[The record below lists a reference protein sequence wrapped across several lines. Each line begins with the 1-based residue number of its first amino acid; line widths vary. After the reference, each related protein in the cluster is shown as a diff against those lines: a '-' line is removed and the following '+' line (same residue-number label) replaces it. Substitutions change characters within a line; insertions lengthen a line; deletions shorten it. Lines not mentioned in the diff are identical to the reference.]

1 MCRLSHQ
8 LCITLCLGKGTNA
21 GCANFGL
28 TLRIVALGVK
38 MKKKYKILLV
48 ILFILCLI
56 PIPTFYKDGGTVTY
70 SAIFYKIIKWNRL
83 DGKQGTELHIFPTNF
98 HSIDYYDK

>member
-8 LCITLCLGKGTNA
+8 LCITLRFGKGTNA
-21 GCANFGL
+21 GCTNFGL

-56 PIPTFYKDGGTVTY
+56 PIPTFYKYGGTVTY

-83 DGKQGTELHIFPTNF
+83 DGKQGTELYIFPTNF